1 MSGPPLLAISHVSK
15 RFGGLRALDEVS
27 LEVAGGEIV
36 GLIGPN
42 GAGKTTLFS
51 ALVGLHRI
59 DKGAIRFDGSE
70 VHRLESHRVAAL
82 GLTKTFQ
89 NVALFSEMSVLENV
103 LVGGLLRH
111 GLAAA
116 RGTAQGC
123 LERVGLSSIA
133 NKRAAVFLV
142 SRARAG
148 RSCACARHGTEAAP
162 SGRGHG
168 RAERRREAQMIGLI
182 RTLRDDGLTLIVI
195 EHHMHTI
202 MTLCDRVVALSFGRI
217 IAEGAPAEIA
227 RIQRSSKLILA
238 ANVSSDGRSP
248 LLRVADLRASYGD
261 AEVLHGVSLDLAPGD
276 LLCVIGANTAGKST
290 LLRAISRLSSPRLRT
305 DRVRRQRSAA
315 ASCS

>member
-1 MSGPPLLAISHVSK
+1 LESLMSGPPLLAISHVSK

-70 VHRLESHRVAAL
+70 VHRLKSHRVAAL

-123 LERVGLSSIA
+123 LERVGLSAIA
-133 NKRAAVFLV
+133 NKRAADLSFPE
-142 SRARAG
+142 RARVEV
-148 RSCACARHGTEAAP
+148 ARALATQPKLLLLDEVMAALNA
-162 SGRGHG
+162 
-168 RAERRREAQMIGLI
+168 AEKREMIGLI

-227 RIQRSSKLILA
+227 RNPAVVEAYL
-238 ANVSSDGRSP
+238 GRE
-248 LLRVADLRASYGD
+248 RVL
-261 AEVLHGVSLDLAPGD
+261 
-276 LLCVIGANTAGKST
+276 
-290 LLRAISRLSSPRLRT
+290 
-305 DRVRRQRSAA
+305 
-315 ASCS
+315 